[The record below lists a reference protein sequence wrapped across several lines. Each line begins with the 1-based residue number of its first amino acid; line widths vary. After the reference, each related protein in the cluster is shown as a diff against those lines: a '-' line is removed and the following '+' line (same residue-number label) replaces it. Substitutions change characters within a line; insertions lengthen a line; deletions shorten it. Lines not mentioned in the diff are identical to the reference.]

1 MRSILSASDYTSPE
15 ALVAEEA
22 KLFRRLWILAG
33 FRSLL
38 DAPDAFV
45 THRIGGVPIV
55 VQNTAGG
62 LRAYVNRCAHRHA
75 PVQID
80 DFGRRRLACP
90 YHGWVYDDAGRV
102 KSIPGNEANFGFDA
116 GCIAGLGL
124 ERVSLEVV
132 GGLVFVN
139 LDPDPMPLDAQ
150 FHPAFL
156 DRMAAVTGVVGD
168 DALFAKF
175 EGRYNWKLNFENV
188 VDWNHVP
195 FVHAGSF
202 ASLMPTLR
210 PAPPGSRPPSPP
222 PEPDPAIGDDL
233 RDLSYEARA
242 PFDFHPWPWHDAV
255 ERCADT
261 KEYLNLFIYPNVNYV
276 VMAGAVHLIQQF
288 CPVAPDRTEVRLTM
302 ALGRRKQRL
311 PAAPAILW
319 GQLKAEK
326 RVIDE
331 DVVILEAL
339 QRGLTEGTAPAF
351 HGAYEYRLRRIA
363 KVYRRMLAEAA

>member
-1 MRSILSASDYTSPE
+1 MRSILSATDYVSPE
-15 ALVAEEA
+15 VLVEEERR
-22 KLFRRLWILAG
+22 LFRRLWIVAG
-33 FRSLL
+33 FRPLL

-55 VQNTAGG
+55 VQNSPDG
-62 LRAYVNRCAHRHA
+62 LKAFVNRCAHRQA

-90 YHGWVYDDAGRV
+90 YHGWVYDGSGCV
-102 KSIPGNEANFGFDA
+102 KSIPGNDANYGFDA
-116 GCIAGLGL
+116 ATVAGLGL
-124 ERVSLEVV
+124 EPVALRTV

-139 LDPDPMPLDAQ
+139 LDRDPMPLEAQ
-150 FHPAFL
+150 FHAAFL
-156 DRMAAVTGVVGD
+156 ERAEEISGVVGD

-195 FVHAGSF
+195 FVHSGSF

-210 PAPPGSRPPSPP
+210 PAAPGTRPASPP
-222 PEPDPAIGDDL
+222 PVPDEQIGDDV

-242 PFDFHPWPWHDAV
+242 PFDFRAWPWHEAV
-255 ERCADT
+255 ERCAGT
-261 KEYLNLFIYPNVNYV
+261 NEYQNLFVYPNVNYV

-288 CPVAPDRTEVRLTM
+288 CPIAPDRTEVRLTM

-331 DVVILEAL
+331 DVVILEGL
-339 QRGLTEGTAPAF
+339 QRGLSEGAAPAF
-351 HGAYEYRLRRIA
+351 QGAYEHRLRRIA
-363 KVYRRMLAEAA
+363 KVYRRLMEAA